1 MPFLNWPSCCKLQN
15 WSWHTIAL
23 GPFKYWT
30 PKYHMC
36 WVFDTVNNGL
46 LKYIDLRENICD
58 KYDKKGN
65 NIFYVW
71 RVHISWQKT
80 SQRNW
85 TNGMSRLC
93 IDEEIQE
100 LINAWTNIKLQL
112 QLKYANENN
121 WIPDIIYYISNEER
135 L

>member
-1 MPFLNWPSCCKLQN
+1 
-15 WSWHTIAL
+15 
-23 GPFKYWT
+23 
-30 PKYHMC
+30 MC

-71 RVHISWQKT
+71 RIHISWQKT

-112 QLKYANENN
+112 QLKYADENN
-121 WIPDIIYYISNEER
+121 WIPDIIYYMSNEER